1 VNFILA
7 QQQQKVLL
15 RERGGESMENE
26 AVVSVD
32 LTLSEIKLIREL
44 IGNCHLV
51 FTSDVMLTKYGKTHV
66 EVKMLEA
73 GEKFR

>member
-1 VNFILA
+1 
-7 QQQQKVLL
+7 
-15 RERGGESMENE
+15 MENE